1 MLRCGQRWL
10 HWERW
15 FCRGVQRP
23 SRRAISAPRRARL
36 RLRKEAPTSPSAR
49 APRPGPKRPNAQG
62 QMREQDYLDE
72 LARQYAVAQKLVG
85 AALTKKDRGRIRSAI
100 SRDLIAWR
108 THLTRAVPSIAGC
121 RKSGWWTRARCRPRA
136 GPGSGSSGFAPSRN
150 GFSRGTPDEAWREPF
165 RRLLKSKNAVPN
177 FFRRAL
183 SEVR

>member
-1 MLRCGQRWL
+1 M
-10 HWERW
+10 
-15 FCRGVQRP
+15 
-23 SRRAISAPRRARL
+23 RAALVALGALVLSGSAAAQPAGDFG
-36 RLRKEAPTSPSAR
+36 TT
-49 APRPGPKRPNAQG
+49 PGTIATPKGGANESLGAGAAAWAKRPNAQG

-85 AALTKKDRGRIRSAI
+85 AALTEKDRGRIRSAI